1 MSSKFKLITSNSV
14 ERFEERM
21 ADFLALLE
29 PDDIIADIKFS
40 TVALSNSVEYTAL
53 IHYTRTE
60 KWA

>member
-29 PDDIIADIKFS
+29 PDDIIANI
-40 TVALSNSVEYTAL
+40 
-53 IHYTRTE
+53 
-60 KWA
+60 